1 MSPENREKLD
11 LAVVEIWKNVP
22 FRIYDI
28 VDGWV
33 KPPLIGRYAI
43 IDENT
48 AVLCIMG
55 EIAKRIKNKW
65 MHWSANGLENLLN
78 LLLVRYCNKERYNKI
93 KQKYLNHKHTFIHE
107 R

>member
-33 KPPLIGRYAI
+33 KPPLIVDMLSLMKTRLFCA
-43 IDENT
+43 
-48 AVLCIMG
+48 
-55 EIAKRIKNKW
+55 
-65 MHWSANGLENLLN
+65 
-78 LLLVRYCNKERYNKI
+78 
-93 KQKYLNHKHTFIHE
+93 
-107 R
+107 

>member
-55 EIAKRIKNKW
+55 EIAKRIKNK
-65 MHWSANGLENLLN
+65 MDALERKWTGKPTQHTPCKMLQQRTLQQNQA
-78 LLLVRYCNKERYNKI
+78 KI
-93 KQKYLNHKHTFIHE
+93 LKP
-107 R
+107 